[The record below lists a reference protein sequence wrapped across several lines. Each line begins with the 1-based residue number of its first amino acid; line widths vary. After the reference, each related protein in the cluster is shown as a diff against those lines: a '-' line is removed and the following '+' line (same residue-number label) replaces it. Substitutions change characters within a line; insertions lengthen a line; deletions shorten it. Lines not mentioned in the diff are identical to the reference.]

1 MLNWPTPRYCLEE
14 RQWSVHSCM
23 LGKRKRHQA
32 VVLAGRVY
40 VLGGSNEYSVVQAGV
55 EVMDLQTGVWSEGVP
70 MLNRCSMKVRLYGL
84 GSLVAG
90 L

>member
-1 MLNWPTPRYCLEE
+1 
-14 RQWSVHSCM
+14 M

-55 EVMDLQTGVWSEGVP
+55 EVMDLKTGVWTQGVP
-70 MLNRCSMKVRLYGL
+70 MLNRCSV
-84 GSLVAG
+84 
-90 L
+90 